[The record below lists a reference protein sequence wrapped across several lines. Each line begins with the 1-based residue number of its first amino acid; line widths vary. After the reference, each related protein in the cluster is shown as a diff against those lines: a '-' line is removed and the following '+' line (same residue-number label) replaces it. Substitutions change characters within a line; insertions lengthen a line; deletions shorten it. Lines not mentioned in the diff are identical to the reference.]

1 MRYNAYGWAT
11 MIRYYTKHSPAEEF
25 QEISVPPPE
34 GGVWVYAEHPT
45 PEELLKL
52 IERYKLDPNIIR
64 DLHDRDELPRAEL
77 SGDSFYVFFRSAG
90 RNKHGEVVTAPLLSV
105 ITPNTFLTFTA
116 ENTLAV
122 EKIMGAATHAG
133 ISTYDPATL
142 LISTLSAIVV
152 DYEVLIQRTGRYIKD
167 IGHRLRSHEVDNS
180 DFVHFVTIEDN
191 LNEYSHNLAE
201 MLTVAERLVENK
213 QYKLSIRD
221 QEALNDTIL
230 HVKQLLSGVKSH
242 ALTIASIRNAYST
255 IANNTLNR
263 RMKTLTV
270 FTVLITLPN
279 VFFGM
284 YGMNV
289 ILPFQDQGWAYAF
302 IVIFTMILVFTVY
315 ALAKRF
321 KIF

>member
-1 MRYNAYGWAT
+1 
-11 MIRYYTKHSPAEEF
+11 MIRYYTKHSPSEEF

-45 PEELLKL
+45 AEELSGLVD
-52 IERYKLDPNIIR
+52 RYDLDANIIR
-64 DLHDRDELPRAEL
+64 DLHDRYELPRAEL
-77 SGDSFYVFFRSAG
+77 SGSTFYVFLRSAG
-90 RNKHGEVVTAPLLSV
+90 RNKHGEVETAPLLSI
-105 ITPNTFLTFTA
+105 ITADAYLTLTS
-116 ENTLAV
+116 ENTLAAS
-122 EKIMGAATHAG
+122 KIMHAASHAG
-133 ISTYDPATL
+133 IRTTDAPAL
-142 LISTLSAIVV
+142 LVSTLAAIVT
-152 DYEVLIQRTGRYIKD
+152 DYEELIHRTGRYIKD

-191 LNEYSHNLAE
+191 LNEYSQNLTE
-201 MLTVAERLVENK
+201 MLAVAERIVENK
-213 QYKLSIRD
+213 QYILSTRD
-221 QEALNDTIL
+221 TEALNDTIL
-230 HVKQLLSGVKSH
+230 HMKQLITGVKSH

-279 VFFGM
+279 VFYGM

-289 ILPFQDQGWAYAF
+289 ALPFQEEPWAYTA
-302 IVIFTMILVFTVY
+302 IVVFTIVLILGIY
-315 ALAKRF
+315 LLAKRL

>member
-1 MRYNAYGWAT
+1 
-11 MIRYYTKHSPAEEF
+11 MIRYFTKHSPSEEF

-45 PEELLKL
+45 PEELQKL
-52 IERYKLDPNIIR
+52 TERYNLDANIIR
-64 DLHDRDELPRAEL
+64 DLHDRDELPRTEL
-77 SGDSFYVFFRSAG
+77 SDDSFYVFLRSAG
-90 RNKHGEVVTAPLLSV
+90 RNKHGEVVTAPLLSI
-105 ITPNTFLTFTA
+105 ITPGAFITLTS
-116 ENTLAV
+116 ENILAA
-122 EKIMGAATHAG
+122 EKIMSVATHAG
-133 ISTYDPATL
+133 IRTHDTSAL
-142 LISTLSAIVV
+142 LISTLSAIVT
-152 DYEVLIQRTGRYIKD
+152 DYEALVQRTGRYIKD

-191 LNEYSHNLAE
+191 LHEYSHNLAE

-213 QYKLSIRD
+213 QYELNRRD

-230 HVKQLLSGVKSH
+230 HMKQLLSGVKSH
-242 ALTIASIRNAYST
+242 VLTIASIRNAYST

-289 ILPFQDQGWAYAF
+289 ILPFQEEGWAYSF
-302 IVIFTMILVFTVY
+302 IVLFTILLVFAVY
-315 ALAKRF
+315 TLAKRF